1 MKVYQTNKLFF
12 KKWPYKVETN
22 VPKVNL
28 IKEWGISRTIDIC
41 TGKWTPS
48 WSTKQLS
55 ADQKLKLH
63 KYIYDSTEF
72 LNSAGQ
78 LRFERDTCNF
88 YTDDYELYKKMCTEM
103 SPWIVSITEPASEDD
118 LKILQ
123 EKSRYHLCDQL
134 PYNKYKYKVYM
145 RERMPATVRN
155 NFAKW
160 LENYTEHVKISANTR
175 NWLSGYEHWIQ
186 DPFLYVADG
195 PNLSMITMFLGEYVK
210 KTQEFVLRDIQ

>member
-22 VPKVNL
+22 APKAHL

-41 TGKWTPS
+41 TNTWQPL
-48 WSTKQLS
+48 WVRKQLS
-55 ADQKLKLH
+55 EDQKLKLH

-78 LRFERDTCNF
+78 LRFEGDTCSF

-103 SPWIVSITEPASEDD
+103 SPWVVSITEPASEED

-123 EKSRYHLCDQL
+123 EKSRYRLCDRL
-134 PYNKYKYKVYM
+134 PYNKYKYKVYL
-145 RERMPATVRN
+145 RERMPQNVRS
-155 NFAKW
+155 NFATW
-160 LENYTEHVKISANTR
+160 LEHYSEQVKMAKNTHFWLAGKR
-175 NWLSGYEHWIQ
+175 NWIQ
-186 DPFLYVADG
+186 DPFLYVVDG